1 MHALVPSQ
9 KLINQV
15 NQVVSRNQPFE
26 MLYSLNC
33 QNLCGDFHE
42 DLDFRFSWGI
52 TALIQRF
59 TGKAK
64 DQNQRRIM
72 HRENSV
78 ASVSFNFSC
87 YSKKIKNLMNF
98 RCHLFCLHQYFMTQI
113 LQKHWHQPLT

>member
-9 KLINQV
+9 KLITQV

-64 DQNQRRIM
+64 DPNQRRIL

-78 ASVSFNFSC
+78 ASVSFLFVLNFS
-87 YSKKIKNLMNF
+87 SKI
-98 RCHLFCLHQYFMTQI
+98 
-113 LQKHWHQPLT
+113 